1 MSEYSIVEFQKISSF
16 ETCTYFVQ
24 NYIFHS
30 RMKLFEEINLTNK
43 TRTNKNYIKKKKEKL
58 RSITKREEI
67 KGRRD

>member
-43 TRTNKNYIKKKKEKL
+43 TRTNKNYIL
-58 RSITKREEI
+58 
-67 KGRRD
+67 